1 MKICVF
7 GAGAIGG
14 LMAAWLARAGHEV
27 SVVARGAQLDTIRR
41 RGLRVTSQGRTDSYQ
56 VNADSDPARFGPQDY
71 VLVTVKAQGL
81 RDVAQ
86 SIAPLLGKE
95 TSVVTAMNGVPWW
108 FFHRL
113 KYRNGSERLE
123 SLDPGGVLSNAIAT
137 ERIVGC
143 VIHLAASTP
152 EPGLVSHNM
161 GAKLILGE
169 PGGVNTA
176 RTRRIAEAFG
186 SAGFEVVV
194 TEAIEKE
201 FWVKLLGNVSFNPVS
216 ALTVSTADRLIEN
229 REVKSYMVE
238 IMREVL
244 AIGRA
249 VGVDAAID
257 PEARIDMARVL
268 GPFKTSMLQDLEA
281 GKPLEID
288 GLLAGTLEIA
298 RKAGVRAPFTES
310 LYGLIRARAQSSGQ
324 YR

>member
-1 MKICVF
+1 MKICVY

-14 LMAAWLARAGHEV
+14 LMAAWLARSGHEV
-27 SVVARGAQLDTIRR
+27 SLVARGAQLDAIRR
-41 RGLRVTSQGRTDSYQ
+41 DGLRVRSQGKTESFRIK
-56 VNADSDPARFGPQDY
+56 ADANPAALGAQDY
-71 VLVTVKAQGL
+71 VLVTVKAQNL
-81 RDVAQ
+81 TEVAS
-86 SIAPLLGKE
+86 SIGPLLGRD

-108 FFHRL
+108 FFHGL
-113 KYRNGSERLE
+113 KRRDERLE
-123 SLDPGGVLSNAIAT
+123 SLDPGGRLAQAIAT
-137 ERIVGC
+137 ERVVGC

-161 GAKLILGE
+161 GAKLILGQ
-169 PGGVNTA
+169 PGGENTA
-176 RTRRIAEAFG
+176 RTRRIAEAFTT
-186 SAGFEVVV
+186 AGFEVVV
-194 TEAIEKE
+194 SNTIEKD

-216 ALTVSTADRLIEN
+216 ALTVSTADRLIQNE
-229 REVKSYMVE
+229 EVKAYMVE

-249 VGVDAAID
+249 VGVDASID
-257 PEARIDMARVL
+257 PEQRIDMARAL

-281 GKPLEID
+281 GKRLEID

-310 LYGLIRARAQSSGQ
+310 LFGLIRARAQSTGQ